1 MRSIPVE
8 GAVNDPINAR
18 QDQQLE
24 QLHEAAKDNRKT
36 AILQWLALA
45 LVGLAL
51 AVYVNVVLVSAL
63 NIQGSTI
70 RTIIERCK

>member
-36 AILQWLALA
+36 DILQWLALA